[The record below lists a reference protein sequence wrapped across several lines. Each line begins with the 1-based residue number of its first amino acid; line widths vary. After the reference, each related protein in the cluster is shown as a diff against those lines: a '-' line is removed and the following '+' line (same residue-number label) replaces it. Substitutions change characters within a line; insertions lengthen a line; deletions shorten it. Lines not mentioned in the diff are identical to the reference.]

1 MGGPL
6 FNNQDNSAK
15 SDSAAAPNW
24 RIREWFTDI
33 DTKVHDNLFIYFT
46 ELQKFNKVINLVS
59 AKTMLNADAT
69 HFADSI
75 NAALIVRKKLNNNKS
90 LYDFGSG
97 NGFPGLVYAM
107 LYTDQKVILTDSD
120 ERKCE
125 FLKHVVQQSGL
136 KNVEVLNKQI
146 ELLSK
151 DPIEQV
157 ISRGFSQIPKML
169 LTLRK
174 MKPKDSLV
182 FHMKGE
188 EWALEISQIP
198 IQLCSAWQPT
208 LAGEYILPV
217 TGARM
222 FVVETLKLD

>member
-1 MGGPL
+1 MK
-6 FNNQDNSAK
+6 QDNSDK
-15 SDSAAAPNW
+15 TAPNW
-24 RIREWFTDI
+24 RLKNWFPELDEKI
-33 DTKVHDNLFIYFT
+33 HGNLELYFN

-59 AKTMLNADAT
+59 AKTLINADAT
-69 HFADSI
+69 HFTDSI
-75 NAALIVRKKLNNNKS
+75 HASRIVREKLNVNKM

-97 NGFPGLVYAM
+97 NGFPGLVYGM
-107 LYTDQKVILTDSD
+107 LYPDQKIALTDSD

-125 FLKHVVQQSGL
+125 FLKHVIQKAGLTNVQ
-136 KNVEVLNKQI
+136 VINKQI
-146 ELLSK
+146 ELLGK
-151 DPIEQV
+151 DPVEQV
-157 ISRGFSQIPKML
+157 ISRGFTQIPKML

-174 MKPKDSLV
+174 MMPKGSLV

-188 EWALEISQIP
+188 EWAIEISQIP